1 MVDVYIYISTPFYN
15 ILDIQE
21 FCRFLLPKQKDF
33 LFVHLLV
40 YIGIHTS
47 KGLAEWFSIDL
58 THRGQRFDSSNS
70 YKNK

>member
-1 MVDVYIYISTPFYN
+1 MTAHNRNEIESHFIKAVYIYI
-15 ILDIQE
+15 
-21 FCRFLLPKQKDF
+21 
-33 LFVHLLV
+33 

-70 YKNK
+70 